1 MGENIM
7 DFRSELTFDTENGM
21 PHSADEMNRAM
32 ESNWIHP
39 SFRDGVLTVDR
50 LLDNVDVVLDWYIP
64 SADAF
69 DFMNFIRLVLGEEPE
84 NDNPIAHYFLIDCIF
99 RSPNVLP
106 YFKVRN
112 INFSELDDRILV
124 LCTREFA
131 KSVLIGTML
140 VLYMAAKGKLPGF
153 GSVNYVLYVSDS
165 MRNNVKTTM
174 ETIGSVYL
182 ESEYLRGIFE
192 SATTNQDEISFVRNP
207 ATKKEISVYNEFV
220 NKRGMKPHEVPG
232 RMKRTFAMKGLGA
245 ATGGRGS
252 RDSLFRP
259 EIAIFDDMIGNEA
272 DANSDIILGNIESTI
287 ESDVLKALSGNGN
300 LALLIGTPYNKK
312 DPLYKR
318 IEDGSW
324 APVVFPKAEV
334 MDKDTTEETF
344 RGVWPDR
351 HSFKQCRRDFMKAQK
366 AQDNG
371 NRAPMRSLMQ
381 EYYLRISSNEDRLIA
396 ESMIQWT
403 SRTEIMKN
411 SWNFNWYLTTDYTT
425 TGSKGSDYSGAALW
439 AVDSNQNFF
448 LIDLVLKQMELEP
461 QYQNTFDMV
470 MQVADRVRWVEVGV
484 ELDGGQGV
492 HILALKD
499 RMPKNNYYFSF
510 AKQKGGKEGQVG
522 IRSRLEG
529 GNKHWR
535 FQMGLPYWQNHKVWL
550 AEELKYTPDMME
562 LLDELRYVTYSGFGS
577 RHDDGADIISQ
588 LWMMD
593 IQYPAPG
600 SDYAPQKRVGKT
612 KNAINAKIW
621 GEDSYHDDEGTA
633 FDSYA

>member
-1 MGENIM
+1 MQ
-7 DFRSELTFDTENGM
+7 FRGELTFDTIDGM
-21 PHSADEMNRAM
+21 PHSREDMNKAM

-39 SFRDGVLTVDR
+39 AFRNGIMTVDK

-84 NDNPIAHYFLIDCIF
+84 NDNPIAHYFLVDCIF

-112 INFSELDDRILV
+112 INFDELDDRILV

-153 GSVNYVLYVSDS
+153 GAVNYVLYVSDS

-192 SATTNQDEISFVRNP
+192 DATTNQDEISFVRNP
-207 ATKKEISVYNEFV
+207 VSKKEIAVYNEFV
-220 NKRGMKPHEVPG
+220 NNRGMKPKEVPG
-232 RMKRTFAMKGLGA
+232 RMKRTFSMKGLGA

-272 DANSDIILGNIESTI
+272 DANSDIILSNIESTI

-312 DPLYKR
+312 DPVYRR

-324 APVVFPKAEV
+324 APIVFPKAEI
-334 MDKDTTEETF
+334 MDDATTAENF

-351 HSFKQCRRDFMKAQK
+351 HSFKQCKRDYMKAKK
-366 AQDNG
+366 ASDNG
-371 NRAPMRSLMQ
+371 NNAPMRSLRQ
-381 EYYLRISSNEDRLIA
+381 EYYLRISSDEDRMIA
-396 ESMIQWT
+396 DSMIQWT
-403 SRTEIMKN
+403 SRKEIMHN
-411 SWNFNWYLTTDYTT
+411 SWNYNWYLTTDYTT
-425 TGSKGSDYSGAALW
+425 TGSKGSDFSGAALW
-439 AVDSNQNFF
+439 AVDSNQNHF
-448 LIDLVLKQMELEP
+448 LVDLVLKKMELRE
-461 QYQNTFDMV
+461 QYKNTFDMV
-470 MQVADRVRWVEVGV
+470 MQVAGNVRWVEVGV
-484 ELDGGQGV
+484 ELDGGQAV
-492 HILALKD
+492 HVLALQD
-499 RMPKNNYYFSF
+499 RMPKFNHYFSF
-510 AKQKGGKEGQVG
+510 AKQKGAKEGQVG
-522 IRSRLEG
+522 IRSKLEG

-535 FQMGLPYWQNHKVWL
+535 FRMGLPFWQNHKVWFC
-550 AEELKYTPDMME
+550 E
-562 LLDELRYVTYSGFGS
+562 ELRYTEQMIELLEEVKYVTYAGFGS
-577 RHDDGADIISQ
+577 RYDDGADIISQ

-593 IQYPAPG
+593 ILYPAPG
-600 SDYAPQKRVGKT
+600 SDYSPKKRTGMK
-612 KNAINAKIW
+612 KNAINSRIW
-621 GEDSYHDDEGTA
+621 HKEDDDDGPSTA
-633 FDSYA
+633 YDSYA